1 MKTLSKSF
9 NTATVQKGETFKIE
23 LDANPTTGYLWDV
36 RLKAGKASLLSQGYT
51 ADAPAGSV
59 VIGGGG
65 VESFVFKAEEAGTV
79 ELVAEYSRPWEK
91 SAKPAVTQ
99 RFDITVK

>member
-23 LDANPTTGYLWDV
+23 LDANPSTGYLWDV
-36 RLKAGKASLLSQGYT
+36 RLKAGKASLVSQNYT
-51 ADAPAGSV
+51 SDAPAGSM

-91 SAKPAVTQ
+91 GTKPAVTQ
-99 RFDITVK
+99 RFDVTVK

>member
-9 NTATVQKGETFKIE
+9 NAVTVQKGETFKIE
-23 LDANPTTGYLWDV
+23 LDANPSTGYLWDV
-36 RLKAGKASLLSQGYT
+36 QLKAGKASLVSQNYT
-51 ADAPAGSV
+51 PDAPAGSM

-65 VESFVFKAEEAGTV
+65 VESFVFKAEEAGKV

-91 SAKPAVTQ
+91 GTKPAVTQ
-99 RFDITVK
+99 RFDVTVK